1 MFTYSVAKSS
11 WDGVVSQHA
20 MVKQQ
25 ARIHEV
31 QSLQQTG
38 YTQTRKAEA
47 LIICCSLQIDRAMGN
62 GRIFFQTFES
72 LKFFF
77 MYVYILC
84 DTKVPPS
91 VVYAGW
97 LKSDRK

>member
-1 MFTYSVAKSS
+1 MQWSNSRQESMKCKVFN
-11 WDGVVSQHA
+11 
-20 MVKQQ
+20 KQATQ
-25 ARIHEV
+25 
-31 QSLQQTG
+31 
-38 YTQTRKAEA
+38 YTQTRKTKA

-62 GRIFFQTFES
+62 GRISFQTFES